1 MIKKRNEESAKVWWG
16 ENENQEQRMDCAEM
30 GSEDV
35 GNPTGESFIRSLM

>member
-1 MIKKRNEESAKVWWG
+1 MRKVKRFGEDWG
-16 ENENQEQRMDCAEM
+16 ENENQEQGMDCAEM